1 MAFGV
6 GPPVPTIPAA
16 VAKEKKPRNDL
27 VDRLQYLALRLV
39 AAALHCFPVDT
50 NLRTARLIGS
60 IMYAVDKK
68 HRDRALGNLRRS
80 FPDMPEARREAMARR
95 SMQQLVM
102 LGVEVLFTTRLI
114 RLDTWR
120 KYVELSNFHDV
131 LRLMV
136 RGDRGLIML
145 TGHYGNWEVLGYV
158 LATLGFPTTSIARP
172 LDNPYVSEFV
182 FGVREKTGQKIIA
195 KKGATTEVTELLV
208 QGGTLCFSAD
218 QNAGSKG
225 LFVDFFGRK
234 ASTYKSIGLLA
245 MEYEVPVVVGY
256 ARRLNDGFR
265 FEVGV
270 QDVIYP
276 EDWKSQ
282 DDPLR
287 YITQRYTK
295 GIEDFV
301 RDDPGQ
307 YLWVHRRWKSRPKG
321 ETPEAFD

>member
-1 MAFGV
+1 MGRER
-6 GPPVPTIPAA
+6 
-16 VAKEKKPRNDL
+16 KERNVV
-27 VDRLQYLALRLV
+27 VDWVQYVALRLV
-39 AAALHCFPVDT
+39 ASALHCFPVDT
-50 NLRTARLIGS
+50 NLRTAKLIGS
-60 IMYAVDKK
+60 LMFRIDRR
-68 HRDRALGNLRRS
+68 HRERALGNLRRS
-80 FPDMPEARREAMARR
+80 FPDMSDARRARMAER
-95 SMQQLVM
+95 SMQHLVM

-114 RLDTWR
+114 RLDTYSR
-120 KYVELSNFHDV
+120 YVRLANFREV
-131 LRLMV
+131 LGLML

-145 TGHYGNWEVLGYV
+145 TGHYGNWEILGYV
-158 LATLGFPTTSIARP
+158 LATLGLPTTSIARP
-172 LDNPYVSEFV
+172 LDNPYVSEYV
-182 FGVREKTGQKIIA
+182 FGVREKTGQRIIG
-195 KKGATTEVTELLV
+195 KKGATTEVTEVLD
-208 QGGTLCFSAD
+208 GKGTVGFIAD

-245 MEYEVPVVVGY
+245 MEYEVPVVIGY
-256 ARRLNDGFR
+256 ARRLGDRFR

-276 EDWKSQ
+276 DDWKSR

-301 RDDPGQ
+301 RADPAQ
-307 YLWVHRRWKSRPKG
+307 YLWVHRRWKTRPKG